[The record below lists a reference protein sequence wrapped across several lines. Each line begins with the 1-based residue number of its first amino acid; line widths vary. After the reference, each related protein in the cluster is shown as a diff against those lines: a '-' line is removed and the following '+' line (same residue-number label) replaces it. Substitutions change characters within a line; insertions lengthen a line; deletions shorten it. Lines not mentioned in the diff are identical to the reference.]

1 MSTNSS
7 HVDERVVQ
15 MTFDNMQFEKNI
27 AQTMKSLDELK
38 KSLEFEKSA
47 RSFEALER
55 AVEGVNLRTIAD
67 NVQFL
72 ADRFSNMG
80 IVGMTVVKRLTES
93 VMNFSGKLITHFFN
107 PISQIK
113 EGGWNRAAN
122 IENAMFKM
130 SGLLKEEFEEQRETI
145 DKNIN
150 YAVSGTAY
158 SYDAAANAMA
168 QLMASGVEFRG
179 VSEDMKK
186 ALRGIS
192 GVAAMTNSDYSEIAH
207 IFTTV
212 AGNGKLMTEQL
223 NQIAGRG
230 INAAATLAEA
240 FHVSEAE
247 LRDMVSHG
255 KISFQEFANAMD
267 DAFGEHAKAANNTF
281 DGALSNIKAALSR
294 TGQGFSTALRNMF
307 KDIFNAIRP
316 NINNFN
322 KYLEPLVKDFEVVTT
337 RIALGFQKVFGD
349 GSKGILNIKWVQYAI
364 DTIRNVA
371 LGLLGIFDA
380 IRKGFD
386 NLFPESNR
394 NALLN
399 FWLNMRRL
407 SILFR
412 DAFAKVTEFVK
423 PVTDAVSG
431 ASAKMNTALHTAEE
445 LQEITKR
452 VIRGDFGNGQKRF
465 DALTELG
472 WNWKI
477 VQNNV
482 NEALGCAKRYE
493 LTAEELAELEGNL
506 TEEEKK
512 QIENQRRNLRIL
524 NNISDTVKGF
534 SSVLGLVKEFATAL
548 WDEVVLPFLKGP
560 VLDLLD
566 KVLSFTAAIGRYLGN
581 ILEQVRAN
589 DTFRNV
595 LKQIVA
601 LFKLAVLPLTHI
613 GSIVDSIFKKIAETH
628 LLQKFITWLTN
639 KLLALPK
646 QVNELANKFHE
657 MVASIKELS
666 GVKRFLSGLSVVRAT
681 VSNLIRSGIEKVS
694 GWFSNIGNIKFP
706 TVDWSKAANIFS
718 NLLGHVADFFTWFSN
733 LKIIKSATNVIKKF
747 FSDIPGSIKTA
758 KQTILDFWDALKT
771 RPEFQKLVEKV
782 TEFKDRLEELGKG
795 ALEKV
800 KEKLTGIQEIDLPNL
815 QDFVDI
821 FADLSKKVTDLIE
834 KVGTLYDKF
843 KALVDP
849 YITNGLE
856 RIGGLMDYIK
866 GVLSGDIEFNI
877 DTLSGAIGGL
887 FGKDKLD
894 VDEDKAGT
902 GILETIKGIF
912 AGIKFEDIAKA
923 IKLATG
929 SYLAMK
935 IALFFGQISSGAKEL
950 KDSVKGIP
958 DSITGTLDQVR
969 ITLAAYQNQLN
980 AKSLMYIAGAIL
992 MLVGAIGGLLYMQV
1006 MYPDQLKQVVTD
1018 LLAIM
1023 LVLALI
1029 IRAYSMIKK
1038 TAKTMEQAGKV
1049 AETAKDTAE
1058 KVAEAGK
1065 TLTIKAGLEVL
1076 GEGIKTFGQS
1086 IALALKGFSFAAG
1099 ILAFM
1104 GSIFLLLKAID
1115 KITDMLS
1122 PQNRDATLQGFFG
1135 LIAIISVIGIL
1146 GTIMSKEAYNFN
1158 AGMGVGFLGI
1168 AAALLLMVDAI
1179 EAMSEAFTTNTDG
1192 FIVGVISLIG
1202 MLAIFGKLA
1211 KDSNYNEMVKFG
1223 AGLMLV
1229 AVAMTMLVVPIGILS
1244 TMAKMGLPI
1253 MEVAIALGVLMAAF
1267 AIVSK
1272 FGDQSIKAAAGVALL
1287 SGSLLIVATAVG
1299 KLSKIGGMDIAKKML
1314 GLTAGISLFV
1324 IAMTGI
1330 AAVLS
1335 YAGLSKKLEDFS
1347 ATLLILSTSLLIF
1360 SAALLVLGV
1369 ALPYLT
1375 DGLAYLGQGLM
1386 DNAAAIGLGFGAVVA
1401 AIALAVVAAQG
1412 SLAEAGKSLITVFM
1426 NVLQAKFDPFLSMIS
1441 GMGLKIIIAVVTL
1454 IVLAAEPILMALIA
1468 LINTIA
1474 DNIHKHRYEILS
1486 AVAKII
1492 GAVLELI
1499 VDAVVL
1505 IVQSILEAAGPIVD
1519 AIGKVFGF
1527 TAEDLSKKLDEF
1539 LDEFDGSAEVY
1550 MDDCSAIA
1558 QKGKETATEV
1568 SDAAT
1573 TIEEE
1578 KTRMTDAVD
1587 GAKNYTVT
1595 SMLDAGNGMNGAL
1608 GSTINLPGALGGQNG
1623 LGGMKTMLAG
1633 ALPELGGLSGDLG
1646 GGLTDTFGQ
1655 YFNPSGTVDEELM
1668 HRVPETIRQAAATDK
1683 YAYMDYL
1690 DYMTDDAAANARINA
1705 QENANEIGSSFM
1717 DGLEEYDYSTA
1728 NIDLSGMY
1736 TASYD
1741 DAYAAGSEAPQ
1752 GYAQGAID
1760 NVTAI
1765 QDAGSEMANTLV
1777 SATDSAKTELQQSGS
1792 QGALGFARG
1801 MSTMVSRVKSEGQR
1815 LKSNAVSGTNG
1826 VYDKMYTQGSNAGE
1840 GFYDGMRSWIQRI
1853 ADKAYEMG
1861 DKAVDSAK
1869 RGIDS
1874 NSPSKKTRKLGVY
1887 FDQGFILGML
1897 DLSGHVEDAASNV
1910 ATAALDSMRTAVG
1923 KIGAILSS
1931 DLDYEPT
1938 IRPVMDLS
1946 DVETGAQLINDAIAN
1961 SGAFIPLRAVGS
1973 TARIAGQFSASGS
1986 RLPGEDVAN
1995 SGNTYTFTQNN
2006 YSPRALSRLEIY
2018 RQTKNQFAQMKG
2030 LTANG

>member
-1 MSTNSS
+1 MSNNGN
-7 HVDERVVQ
+7 VEERVVQ

-67 NVQFL
+67 NIQFL

-80 IVGMTVVKRLTES
+80 IVGMTVIKRLTES
-93 VMNFSGKLITHFFN
+93 VMNFSGKLLTHFFN
-107 PISQIK
+107 PISQIQT
-113 EGGWNRAAN
+113 GGWNRAAN

-223 NQIAGRG
+223 NQIADRG
-230 INAAATLAEA
+230 INAAATLAES
-240 FHVSEAE
+240 FGVSEAK
-247 LRDMVSHG
+247 LREMVSHG

-294 TGQGFSTALRNMF
+294 TGQGFSTSLRNMF

-322 KYLEPLVKDFEVVTT
+322 DLLKPLITDFDVVTT
-337 RIALGFQKVFGD
+337 TIAEGFKRTFGD
-349 GSKGILNIKWVQYAI
+349 GSKGMLNLHWVKYLI
-364 DTIRNVA
+364 TTIENVA
-371 LGLLGIFDA
+371 LGLLGILKA
-380 IRKGFD
+380 VRAGFN
-386 NLFPESNR
+386 NLFPETNR

-399 FWLNMRRL
+399 FWLNMNRL
-407 SILFR
+407 SIKFR
-412 DAFAKVTEFVK
+412 NAFSEVKEFVK
-423 PVTDAVSG
+423 PVTDAVAG
-431 ASAKMNTALHTAEE
+431 ASDKMNKAVHTAEALE
-445 LQEITKR
+445 EIATR
-452 VIRGDFGNGQKRF
+452 VIRGDFGNGQVRF
-465 DALTELG
+465 DALEELG
-472 WNWKI
+472 WNYKI
-477 VQNNV
+477 VQNRV
-482 NEALGCAKRYE
+482 NELLGSSYRYK
-493 LTAEELAELEGNL
+493 LTEEELAEIEGHL
-506 TEEEKK
+506 TEEEKE
-512 QIENQRRNLRIL
+512 QVRVETRNLRIL
-524 NNISDTVKGF
+524 QNITDTVKGF
-534 SSVLGLVKEFATAL
+534 SSVLGLVKEFASAL

-601 LFKLAVLPLTHI
+601 LFKLAVLPLSHI
-613 GSIVDSIFKKIAETH
+613 GNIVDSIFKKIAETH

-646 QVNELANKFHE
+646 QVNELADKFHK
-657 MVASIKELS
+657 MVVSIKELS
-666 GVKRFLSGLSVVRAT
+666 GVKRFLSGLSVAKTT
-681 VSNLIRSGIEKVS
+681 VSKLIRSGIEKVS

-706 TVDWSKAANIFS
+706 TVDWSKAANIFN

-821 FADLSKKVTDLIE
+821 FSDLAKKASDLID
-834 KVGTLYDKF
+834 KVGALYDKF
-843 KALVDP
+843 KELVDP
-849 YITNGLE
+849 YITKGLE

-877 DTLSGAIGGL
+877 DTLSGAIGKA

-894 VDEDKAGT
+894 VNEGEAGK
-902 GILETIKGIF
+902 GIIETIKGIF
-912 AGIKFEDIAKA
+912 ASIKFEDIAKA
-923 IKLATG
+923 VKLATG
-929 SYLAMK
+929 SYLAVRVG
-935 IALFFGQISSGAKEL
+935 LFFKQISGGVKEL
-950 KDSVKGIP
+950 KDSVQGIP
-958 DSITGTLDQVR
+958 DGVTGVLDQTR
-969 ITLAAYQNQLN
+969 LTLAAYQSQLN

-1038 TAKTMEQAGKV
+1038 TTKTVEAAGKIADV
-1049 AETAKDTAE
+1049 AKETAE
-1058 KVAEAGK
+1058 KTAEAGK
-1065 TLTIKAGLEVL
+1065 TLTIKAGLDIL
-1076 GEGIKTFGQS
+1076 GEGIKMFGRS
-1086 IALALKGFSFAAG
+1086 IASALKGFSFAAG
-1099 ILAFM
+1099 ILAFT

-1122 PQNRDATLQGFFG
+1122 PKNRDATLQGFFG
-1135 LIAIISVIGIL
+1135 LIAIISVIGLL

-1168 AAALLLMVDAI
+1168 ATALLLMVDAI

-1192 FIVGVISLIG
+1192 FIVGVISLIS
-1202 MLAIFGKLA
+1202 MLAIFGQLA
-1211 KDSNYNEMVKFG
+1211 KASNYNEMVKFG

-1272 FGDQSIKAAAGVALL
+1272 FGDQSIKAAAGIALL

-1347 ATLLILSTSLLIF
+1347 ATLLMLSTSLLIF

-1539 LDEFDGSAEVY
+1539 LAEFDGSAEVY

-1558 QKGKETATEV
+1558 QKGKETAAEV

-1587 GAKNYTVT
+1587 GAKNYTAT

-1623 LGGMKTMLAG
+1623 LGGMKSMLAG
-1633 ALPELGGLSGDLG
+1633 ALPELGGLSDDLG
-1646 GGLTDTFGQ
+1646 GGLTDRFGQ
-1655 YFNPSGTVDEELM
+1655 YFNFSGVVEDEVTNQ
-1668 HRVPETIRQAAATDK
+1668 VPQVLREAAATDK

-1690 DYMTDDAAANARINA
+1690 DYMTDDASANARANA
-1705 QENANEIGSSFM
+1705 RAAGEDITGGLQ
-1717 DGLEEYDYSTA
+1717 DGLYSSELDYSG
-1728 NIDLSGMY
+1728 IDLSGMY
-1736 TASYD
+1736 NASYD

-1752 GYAQGAID
+1752 AYAQGAID
-1760 NVTAI
+1760 NAAAV
-1765 QDAGSEMANTLV
+1765 QNAGTEITSTLLET
-1777 SATDSAKTELQQSGS
+1777 TDTAKTDLQSSGS
-1792 QGALGFARG
+1792 QGGLAFARG
-1801 MSTMVSRVKSEGQR
+1801 INTMLSRVKSEGVR
-1815 LKSNAVSGTNG
+1815 LKTNAVTGTNG
-1826 VYDKMYTQGSNAGE
+1826 VYDSMYRQGSYAGE
-1840 GFYDGMRSWIQRI
+1840 GFYDGMGSWANAI
-1853 ADKAYEMG
+1853 ADRAYKIVKG
-1861 DKAVDSAK
+1861 AVQAAKNAEDS
-1869 RGIDS
+1869 D
-1874 NSPSKKTRKLGVY
+1874 SPSKETRKLGVY
-1887 FDQGFILGML
+1887 FDQGFILGMQ
-1897 DLSGHVEDAASNV
+1897 DLSGNVSSAAGNV
-1910 ATAALDSMRTAVG
+1910 ATDALDAMRTAVG
-1923 KIGAILSS
+1923 KIGAILST

-1946 DVETGAQLINDAIAN
+1946 DVEAGAKLINDAIAK
-1961 SGAFIPLRAVGS
+1961 SGAFIPVGAVGS
-1973 TARIAGQFSASGS
+1973 TARLAGQFSASDS
-1986 RLPGEDVAN
+1986 KLPGSDGINAGN
-1995 SGNTYTFTQNN
+1995 SYVFTQNN
-2006 YSPRALSRLEIY
+2006 YSPKALSRLEIY